1 MTTEIQSL
9 IDRSDTFV
17 VTTHTRPD
25 GDAVG
30 SQVAFGRFLQKIG
43 KAVTLVGVDGP
54 ARNLEWIPGVDDV
67 HVFDGGLDLRE
78 RIDRADVIAV
88 VDTNVADRLGSLAA
102 PILHAS
108 GKKVV
113 IDHHPNGE
121 SWFDVRYV
129 RESASSTGELVFE
142 LIKARD
148 LEIIDHEIA
157 TALYVAIMTDT
168 GSFRYSNVSARVHR
182 VVADIIEQGDL
193 DPEAI
198 HQNLYDSGTI
208 HGLRL
213 LSAALNTVSL
223 RYDGRLGYMVIS
235 SRMLTEAGADRDDT
249 EGLVNYLLSIE
260 GVEVAILF
268 FETEAGTKISFR
280 SKGTVEVH
288 DWAASF
294 GGGGHRKA
302 SGAFLSTPLE
312 SVLPRVLDSAEKYL
326 GSTADNDAGT
336 LSSEDREYLSSLM
349 QIKAR
354 DTK

>member
-9 IDRSDTFV
+9 IDRSETFV

-30 SQVAFGRFLQKIG
+30 SQLALGRFLTKIG
-43 KAVTLVGVDGP
+43 KKVTLVSADGP
-54 ARNLEWIPGVDDV
+54 ARNLEWIPGVDTV
-67 HVFDGGLDLRE
+67 QVFDGGLDLRE
-78 RIDRADVIAV
+78 RIDAADVVAV
-88 VDTNVADRLGSLAA
+88 VDTNVADRLGSLAD

-108 GKKVV
+108 GTKVV

-142 LIKARD
+142 LIESRD
-148 LEIIDHEIA
+148 IELIDHDLA

-182 VVADIIEQGDL
+182 VVADIIERGDL
-193 DPEAI
+193 DPESI

-223 RYDGRLGYMVIS
+223 RNDGRLGYMVIS
-235 SRMLTEAGADRDDT
+235 SRMLNEAGADRDDT
-249 EGLVNYLLSIE
+249 EGLVNYLLSID

-280 SKGTVEVH
+280 SKGDVEVH
-288 DWAASF
+288 YWAQSL

-302 SGAFLSTPLE
+302 SGAFVSARLD

-326 GSTADNDAGT
+326 GTGLDAGT
-336 LSSEDREYLSSLM
+336 GSMSSEDRDYLSSLM

-354 DTK
+354 DSR